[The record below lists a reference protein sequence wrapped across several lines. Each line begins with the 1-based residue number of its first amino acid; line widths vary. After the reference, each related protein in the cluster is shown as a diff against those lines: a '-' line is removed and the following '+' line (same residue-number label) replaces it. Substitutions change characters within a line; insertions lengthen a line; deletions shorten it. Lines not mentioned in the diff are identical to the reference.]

1 LTYALQTNQP
11 IEDNMSNIAHAHKNG
26 HHHARRGWTL
36 PMVGA
41 VGLALLLAGCGKSTA
56 PSIEEQA
63 AMTQRLQRVGT
74 VELQIGT
81 AGGAPKT
88 GEQAY
93 QAQCAACHAAGALGA
108 PKFGDAGAW
117 APRIGAGL
125 TALTNSALKGKNAMP
140 AQAGGALS
148 DLEISRAAA
157 YMANAGGAKFS
168 EPEAK

>member
-1 LTYALQTNQP
+1 MSEFANALQT
-11 IEDNMSNIAHAHKNG
+11 G
-26 HHHARRGWTL
+26 HPNARRGWTL
-36 PMVGA
+36 PMIGA
-41 VGLALLLAGCGKSTA
+41 VGLALLLGGCGKTETR
-56 PSIEEQA
+56 SIQEEA
-63 AMTQRLQRVGT
+63 AMAQRLQRVGT
-74 VELQIGT
+74 VELQVAA
-81 AGGAPKT
+81 AGGEPKT

-125 TALTNSALKGKNAMP
+125 AALTNSALKGKNAMP

-148 DLEISRAAA
+148 DLEISRAVA

-168 EPEAK
+168 EPKAE

>member
-1 LTYALQTNQP
+1 
-11 IEDNMSNIAHAHKNG
+11 MSKIAHAHKNG
-26 HHHARRGWTL
+26 QHNARRGWTM
-36 PMVGA
+36 PMIGTI
-41 VGLALLLAGCGKSTA
+41 GLALLLAGCGKTTA

-74 VELQIGT
+74 VELQIAA

-93 QAQCAACHAAGALGA
+93 QAQCAACHAAGALGS

-125 TALTNSALKGKNAMP
+125 AALTNSALKGKNAMP

-148 DLEISRAAA
+148 ALEVSRAVA
-157 YMANAGGAKFS
+157 YMANAGGAKFA
-168 EPEAK
+168 EPEAQ

>member
-1 LTYALQTNQP
+1 
-11 IEDNMSNIAHAHKNG
+11 MSNFAHAHMNG
-26 HHHARRGWTL
+26 QHNARRGWTL
-36 PMVGA
+36 PMIGT
-41 VGLALLLAGCGKSTA
+41 VGLALLLAGCGKTTA

-63 AMTQRLQRVGT
+63 AMTQRLQRVGS
-74 VELQIGT
+74 VELQVGS

-108 PKFGDAGAW
+108 PKFGDKAAW

-125 TALTNSALKGKNAMP
+125 AALTNSALKGKNNMP

-148 DLEISRAAA
+148 DLEVSRAAA

>member
-1 LTYALQTNQP
+1 
-11 IEDNMSNIAHAHKNG
+11 MSKIAHAHKNG
-26 HHHARRGWTL
+26 QHNARRGWTM
-36 PMVGA
+36 PMIGTI
-41 VGLALLLAGCGKSTA
+41 GLALLLAGCGKTTA

-74 VELQIGT
+74 VELQIAA

-93 QAQCAACHAAGALGA
+93 QAQCAACHTAGALGS

-125 TALTNSALKGKNAMP
+125 AALTNSALKGKNAMP

-148 DLEISRAAA
+148 DLEVSRAVA
-157 YMANAGGAKFS
+157 YMANAGGAKFA
-168 EPEAK
+168 EPETQ